1 MKRLARGESRM
12 MGRLG
17 QVISVGVFGAASG
30 FSRAWPAPTG
40 GSIAA
45 GVFSFLL
52 WMMSSSS

>member
-17 QVISVGVFGAASG
+17 QLGSAGAFGADSR

-40 GSIAA
+40 AVGAA
-45 GVFSFLL
+45 EVSSFLL